1 MGKVSVWCYKI
12 TCQIECN
19 LLFVRIVLAIIK
31 RPVANWHNYDFS
43 SSSLHLA
50 SPDSHLPLRISHF
63 PALSWLPQATGNC
76 HCQCHMM
83 AGQSLVYFMASRRLK
98 FFAFMTHWQCGPNE
112 CWCLS
117 LSLIKLAPRRWPH
130 LVAVSIPFRSHLRLV
145 QLQSVLGHSINV
157 RKYLIYVVI

>member
-43 SSSLHLA
+43 SSSFHLA
-50 SPDSHLPLRISHF
+50 SPISHSPLRISHF

-112 CWCLS
+112 CCSLS
-117 LSLIKLAPRRWPH
+117 LSLNWR
-130 LVAVSIPFRSHLRLV
+130 LVDELISWQFRSHFDPICDLFNFNLCSDI
-145 QLQSVLGHSINV
+145 QSMSVNT
-157 RKYLIYVVI
+157 